1 MQKPH
6 DVASLY
12 YSKKEKKLLW
22 KAAIKW
28 PLYSVAVMP
37 VCLAA
42 GWRLKEGLTIRIDQL
57 MGLLINGFI
66 NCFMSFGSI

>member
-1 MQKPH
+1 MQDQQ

-12 YSKKEKKLLW
+12 YSNNQKRHLW

-37 VCLAA
+37 VLLAA
-42 GWRLKEGLTIRIDQL
+42 GWRFGARDFVRIDHL
-57 MGLLINGFI
+57 VGFL
-66 NCFMSFGSI
+66 